1 MNYIRKRIMLILIFI
16 FISIILCLR
25 FTSLSHS
32 RIHPIYEKGNRYE
45 MGKISLMTQIS
56 NGKQIEKL
64 IFGNDLSKSTL
75 YSGYYTDFNY
85 INNDFKSEKKIREY
99 SDNINENSIFQ
110 ANKDVYVINTITESL
125 NPYFKIIVFGENSK
139 VEDKKIFIK
148 DNVENYLNLLK
159 LMVYED
165 RIYALYADKSMKKIT
180 AIQFDIYNSTYKI
193 SSQSEI
199 SEANFIEGGNN
210 STFTDGENIYISTY
224 NINDASIGIIVYN
237 INRSVFSEINS
248 LEDFNYEDEFSFTY
262 QVVLSRVKGND
273 IELVVKKGTEDLY
286 LYRYDKRKKLKLLEV
301 HKLDFLARNLSS
313 DDREISYSGSENYA
327 FYGNKIFYVESY
339 KTIYGSEIS
348 DSYTFSFDGSYDDKS
363 TLKVYDIDKQ
373 KVVYEATFRASG
385 IQSPIFIKE

>member
-1 MNYIRKRIMLILIFI
+1 
-16 FISIILCLR
+16 
-25 FTSLSHS
+25 
-32 RIHPIYEKGNRYE
+32 

-248 LEDFNYEDEFSFTY
+248 LEDFNYEDDFSFTY